1 MRIPGSPEAHL
12 DSKKVDPAV
21 QLQPEKYARKAS
33 DGLIDVLCIVYEVS
47 ANRLPLSLVI
57 LDTPWRATRRLTV
70 YKRPLP
76 LIGSNIAEFSIS
88 SHYNMVSF
96 HLVISSSRIVR
107 SLASANLNGS
117 HHSYRPRHFEPRWPL
132 VMEFS
137 SSTQRPLASLSS
149 DHATR
154 WLPLS
159 APQRVQ
165 TCPRSIHLL
174 TDRHT

>member
-76 LIGSNIAEFSIS
+76 PHRFQ
-88 SHYNMVSF
+88 
-96 HLVISSSRIVR
+96 
-107 SLASANLNGS
+107 
-117 HHSYRPRHFEPRWPL
+117 HS
-132 VMEFS
+132 
-137 SSTQRPLASLSS
+137 
-149 DHATR
+149 
-154 WLPLS
+154 
-159 APQRVQ
+159 
-165 TCPRSIHLL
+165 
-174 TDRHT
+174 